1 MVELKNSSLTV
12 RIAERGAEI
21 VSVKNAA
28 GYEYIWQADP
38 KFWAKHSPLLFPVCG
53 RLLGFAYTFAGKRY
67 EMGNHG
73 FAQRKIFAAEQ
84 RSGTEAAFTLTEDE
98 ETLAEYPFRF
108 VLTQRYLLE
117 GEKLRVFT
125 RVHNPADTPLYCNF
139 GSHEAYAA
147 GGEFSDWSVRFEHT
161 EDLTLAEQKGGY
173 LTGRALPYA
182 RGVRE
187 LPLNYEMFADDS
199 MLFRGLKSRRIRL
212 LHAGKPVTEVEF
224 SPYEHLLL
232 WTKPGAPYIC
242 IEPWNGV
249 PDYADADGELPHKK
263 GILRIDGGGEIEME
277 HAVTFFTE

>member
-1 MVELKNSSLTV
+1 M
-12 RIAERGAEI
+12 
-21 VSVKNAA
+21 
-28 GYEYIWQADP
+28 
-38 KFWAKHSPLLFPVCG
+38 
-53 RLLGFAYTFAGKRY
+53 
-67 EMGNHG
+67 
-73 FAQRKIFAAEQ
+73 
-84 RSGTEAAFTLTEDE
+84 
-98 ETLAEYPFRF
+98 
-108 VLTQRYLLE
+108 
-117 GEKLRVFT
+117 
-125 RVHNPADTPLYCNF
+125 
-139 GSHEAYAA
+139 
-147 GGEFSDWSVRFEHT
+147 RFEHT

-263 GILRIDGGGEIEME
+263 GILCIEGGGEIEME

>member
-38 KFWAKHSPLLFPVCG
+38 RFWAKHSPLLFPVCG
-53 RLLGFAYTFAGKRY
+53 RLLG
-67 EMGNHG
+67 
-73 FAQRKIFAAEQ
+73 
-84 RSGTEAAFTLTEDE
+84 
-98 ETLAEYPFRF
+98 
-108 VLTQRYLLE
+108 
-117 GEKLRVFT
+117 
-125 RVHNPADTPLYCNF
+125 NF

-173 LTGRALPYA
+173 LTGAAVPYA
-182 RGVRE
+182 QGVRE
-187 LPLNYEMFADDS
+187 LPLRYEMFADDS